1 MKDFITK
8 RNVKV
13 IAIVWFLFALFVY
26 FFLDYMVII
35 KALIMLAPSVFITNL
50 VINKDIIVI
59 KKSLG
64 IWNET
69 LNWIVVKKI
78 KIEYKDSLSHGAF
91 SPSYIK
97 ILTEDGKSKKV
108 YYRPNKEEL
117 LVLKEIVES
126 KEKSLI
132 IINSPYI
139 EYE

>member
-26 FFLDYMVII
+26 FFLDYIVII
-35 KALIMLAPSVFITNL
+35 KVLIMLAPSVFITNL

-126 KEKSLI
+126 KKKSLI
-132 IINSPYI
+132 VINSPYI

>member
-50 VINKDIIVI
+50 VIDKDIIVI

-78 KIEYKDSLSHGAF
+78 KIEYKDSLYHGAF